1 MLNFFFL
8 LPAKHDWYFEIDFS
22 LGLAVLILYV
32 IHSFQCTSLLYESI
46 KTKSLNSL
54 LVELNVNACLVN
66 LLNYPVFAIKKK
78 RCVRFHKN
86 QSANFTRDY
95 MRYDRYSVLS
105 S

>member
-78 RCVRFHKN
+78 KDAYVSIKTKVPILPEIICV
-86 QSANFTRDY
+86 TIDILY
-95 MRYDRYSVLS
+95 
-105 S
+105 